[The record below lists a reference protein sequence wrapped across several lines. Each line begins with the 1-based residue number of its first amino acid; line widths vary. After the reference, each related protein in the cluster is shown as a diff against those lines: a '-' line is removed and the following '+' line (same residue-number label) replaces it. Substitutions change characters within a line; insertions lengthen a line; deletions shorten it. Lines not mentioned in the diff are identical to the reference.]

1 MTRRLVSAS
10 MVMAFALST
19 SAAFASPFTMFHKNP
34 DAKLEAK
41 VKQVK
46 VNLRNDGSVPVTISA
61 GSQSMTLKAGETQTA
76 KLNAGDKIVAGEGS
90 SQPAGTVLAV
100 VVPELSDA
108 TVVLR

>member
-34 DAKLEAK
+34 DAKLDTK

-46 VNLRNDGSVPVTISA
+46 LSLRNDASTPVTISVGA
-61 GSQSMTLKAGETQTA
+61 QQVTLKAGETQTA
-76 KLNAGDKIVAGEGS
+76 KVNAGDKIVAGEGS

-108 TVVLR
+108 TVVIR